1 MFNYFIFRIIIYTTQ
16 IDQFKDVAQSDNFT
30 TVGVMFAVIIALAIA
45 VVYLYKRVERMQKS
59 FVDELKAMNEATIK
73 MMNGYNEF
81 VEGFRK
87 LVNRD

>member
-1 MFNYFIFRIIIYTTQ
+1 MILINQ
-16 IDQFKDVAQSDNFT
+16 IDQFKDVATSDNFT
-30 TVGVMFAVIIALAIA
+30 TVGVMFAVIIALAVA
-45 VVYLYKRVERMQKS
+45 VVYLYKRVENMQKT
-59 FVDELKAMNEATIK
+59 FVDELKAMNETTIK